1 MILIYLPKRYL
12 ARALNSSTMAGE
24 AVCSL
29 SCIQITLV
37 LFVGSL
43 VFRLWQGG
51 WWVDSA
57 TSIVLGLLFAREA
70 YKMLS
75 WVRNPDFNGGC
86 CDACAVNSSLKDPKL
101 ELEERYRDLCECC
114 FEKDECRDSETCKC
128 ESSSAEEVRLLF
140 FLFRGFT
147 MFHPFIFFRLST
159 NSHSNETFYILL

>member
-101 ELEERYRDLCECC
+101 ELEEQYRDLCECC

-140 FLFRGFT
+140 F
-147 MFHPFIFFRLST
+147 FIPWIHNDSSIYFLPLIDKFA
-159 NSHSNETFYILL
+159 F